1 MRFPRGGLRPEGLYL
16 NRAMAGSWPPLRLRV
31 LPAQP
36 DDPGSVPILP

>member
-1 MRFPRGGLRPEGLYL
+1 MRFPRGRPRPGGLYL
-16 NRAMAGSWPPLRLRV
+16 IQAMAGSWPLLRLRV